1 MRMVIFIFF
10 LIRHA
15 NPIPPPLF
23 RCRLDVNNVSTTC
36 DHHLSCFHWRVISS
50 TTSLDRL
57 MAEPD
62 HIEPAT
68 FELSYHGNHPTYS
81 LTAPIHRLRAGP
93 SSTQLVVHIQYNMA
107 NGTPPQQKVPQRFI
121 SPYIRQH
128 HSKSARIG
136 RSHFHTHTTH
146 CRNWFQ
152 ITASACRDRHN
163 FAELTIQ
170 SVSPSPEARAQ
181 L

>member
-1 MRMVIFIFF
+1 MVIFIFF

-121 SPYIRQH
+121 SDN
-128 HSKSARIG
+128 
-136 RSHFHTHTTH
+136 TTPSPL
-146 CRNWFQ
+146 
-152 ITASACRDRHN
+152 ASADPIFILIQHIAATGSRSPPLPV
-163 FAELTIQ
+163 EIGTI
-170 SVSPSPEARAQ
+170 SLS
-181 L
+181 